1 MYYVL
6 FLVADSIP
14 EWYESRII
22 QHNAKQ
28 MDPYADS
35 GFDLACPSTLSVDA
49 STFFMDFKVKA
60 AMYKSESP
68 IDLNNIELE
77 KYTPSAYYLY
87 PRSSISKTPFRLANS
102 VGIIDR
108 GYRGNIGAYFDN
120 FDCKEGLIEEGQ
132 RLVQLCSPTLDPFHV
147 VLTTSL
153 TFTERGENGFG
164 STGKM

>member
-28 MDPYADS
+28 SDPYADS
-35 GFDLACPSTLSVDA
+35 GFDLASPVNLSLDA
-49 STFFMDFKVKA
+49 GTFFLDFKVKA
-60 AMYKSESP
+60 AMYKSDTP
-68 IDLNNIELE
+68 IDLNNLELE
-77 KYTPSAYYLY
+77 NYTPSAYYLY

-108 GYRGNIGAYFDN
+108 GYRGNIGAF
-120 FDCKEGLIEEGQ
+120 FDCKDGQIETGQ

-147 VLTTSL
+147 VLTNSL
-153 TFTERGENGFG
+153 TFTERGVNGFG

>member
-28 MDPYADS
+28 GDPYADS
-35 GFDLACPSTLSVDA
+35 GFDLASPINLSLDA
-49 STFFMDFKVKA
+49 GTFFLDFKVKA
-60 AMYKSESP
+60 AMYKSDTP
-68 IDLNNIELE
+68 IDLNNIDMET
-77 KYTPSAYYLY
+77 YTPSAYYLY

-108 GYRGNIGAYFDN
+108 GYRGNIGAF
-120 FDCKEGLIEEGQ
+120 FDCKQGQIETGQ

-147 VLTTSL
+147 VLTNSL
-153 TFTERGENGFG
+153 TFTDRGANGFG

>member
-28 MDPYADS
+28 SDPYADS
-35 GFDLACPSTLSVDA
+35 GFDLASPINLSVDA
-49 STFFMDFKVKA
+49 GTFFLDFKVKA
-60 AMYKSESP
+60 AMYKSDTP
-68 IDLNNIELE
+68 IDLNHLELE
-77 KYTPSAYYLY
+77 NYTPSAYYLY

-108 GYRGNIGAYFDN
+108 GYRGNIGAF
-120 FDCKEGLIEEGQ
+120 FDCKDGQIETGQ

-147 VLTTSL
+147 VLTNSL
-153 TFTERGENGFG
+153 TFTERGDNGFG

>member
-28 MDPYADS
+28 SDPYADS
-35 GFDLACPSTLSVDA
+35 GFDLASPINLSLDA
-49 STFFMDFKVKA
+49 GTFFLDFKVKA
-60 AMYKSESP
+60 AMYKSDTP
-68 IDLNNIELE
+68 IDLNNIDMET
-77 KYTPSAYYLY
+77 YTPSAYYLY

-108 GYRGNIGAYFDN
+108 GYRGNIGAF
-120 FDCKEGLIEEGQ
+120 FDCKQGQIETGQ

-147 VLTTSL
+147 VLTNSL
-153 TFTERGENGFG
+153 TFTDRGANGFG

>member
-1 MYYVL
+1 MFYVL
-6 FLVADSIP
+6 FLVADSMQ
-14 EWYESRII
+14 EWYESRVI

-28 MDPYADS
+28 NDPYADS
-35 GFDLACPSTLSVDA
+35 GFDLASPINVSVDG
-49 STFFMDFKVKA
+49 SLLFLDFKVKA

-68 IDLNNIELE
+68 IDLNHLEME

-108 GYRGNIGAYFDN
+108 GYRGNIGAYFD
-120 FDCKEGLIEEGQ
+120 CKVGQIEAGQ

-147 VLTTSL
+147 VLTDSL
-153 TFTERGENGFG
+153 SFTERGANGFG
-164 STGKM
+164 STGKI

>member
-28 MDPYADS
+28 LDPYADS
-35 GFDLACPSTLSVDA
+35 GFDLASPVNLSVDA
-49 STFFMDFKVKA
+49 GTFFLDFKVKA
-60 AMYKSESP
+60 AMYKSDTP
-68 IDLNNIELE
+68 IDLNNIMLE
-77 KYTPSAYYLY
+77 NYTPSAYYLY
-87 PRSSISKTPFRLANS
+87 PRSSISKTSFRLANS

-108 GYRGNIGAYFDN
+108 GYRGNIGAF
-120 FDCKEGLIEEGQ
+120 FDCKEGQIETGQ

-147 VLTTSL
+147 VLTNSL
-153 TFTERGENGFG
+153 TFTERGANGFG

>member
-28 MDPYADS
+28 SDPYADS
-35 GFDLACPSTLSVDA
+35 GFDLASPVNLSLDA
-49 STFFMDFKVKA
+49 GTFFLDFKVKA
-60 AMYKSESP
+60 AMYKSDTP
-68 IDLNNIELE
+68 IDLNHLE
-77 KYTPSAYYLY
+77 VENYTPSAYYLY

-108 GYRGNIGAYFDN
+108 GYRGNIGAF
-120 FDCKEGLIEEGQ
+120 FDCKEGQIETGQ

-147 VLTTSL
+147 VLTNSL
-153 TFTERGENGFG
+153 TFTERGVNGFG

>member
-14 EWYESRII
+14 EWYESRMI

-28 MDPYADS
+28 SDPYADS
-35 GFDLACPSTLSVDA
+35 GFDLASPINLSVDA
-49 STFFMDFKVKA
+49 GTFFLDFKVKA
-60 AMYKSESP
+60 AMYKSDTP
-68 IDLNNIELE
+68 IDLNHLELE
-77 KYTPSAYYLY
+77 KYTPSGYYLY
-87 PRSSISKTPFRLANS
+87 PRSSISKTPFRLANC

-108 GYRGNIGAYFDN
+108 GYRGNIGAF
-120 FDCKEGLIEEGQ
+120 FDCKEGQIETGQ

-147 VLTTSL
+147 ILTTSL
-153 TFTERGENGFG
+153 TFTERGANGFG

>member
-6 FLVADSIP
+6 FLVAED
-14 EWYESRII
+14 YESRVI

-28 MDPYADS
+28 TDLYADS
-35 GFDLACPSTLSVDA
+35 GFDLACPTQLSVDA
-49 STFFMDFKVKA
+49 GTLFMDFKVKA

-68 IDLNNIELE
+68 IDLNNLEME

-108 GYRGNIGAYFDN
+108 GYRGNIGAYFD
-120 FDCKEGLIEEGQ
+120 CKAGQIEAGQ

-147 VLTTSL
+147 VLTDSL
-153 TFTERGENGFG
+153 SFTERGANGFG
-164 STGKM
+164 STGKI